1 METVADL
8 PAFGNCSSCGFTHY
22 GRPTQC
28 RRYRQV
34 LNEAAERVRDRRR
47 DLRRAVPMLKARSDT
62 LFLSGQLLGGPIM
75 AVNTTFKI
83 GLVIGLA
90 GAIFPVIRRYSN
102 WSTPGTVI
110 VGSVFAL
117 IAAIWFVE
125 TPLTEEEAL
134 AAELARGADGQALS
148 DLELGV
154 PILIRD

>member
-1 METVADL
+1 M
-8 PAFGNCSSCGFTHY
+8 
-22 GRPTQC
+22 
-28 RRYRQV
+28 
-34 LNEAAERVRDRRR
+34 
-47 DLRRAVPMLKARSDT
+47 
-62 LFLSGQLLGGPIM
+62 M

-134 AAELARGADGQALS
+134 AAELAHGADGQALS

-154 PILIRD
+154 PILIRDQSYFLKTGFPANGFTGIVDSVSHSRSQSDAEESCPRAHQLPYERHDGNG